1 VAVLGLAPA
10 EDDNGILIYLQELLG
25 VDREVSVAAGLI
37 RFRNAQVVDY
47 LGRDAGDSLQP
58 TGGRVMVPVRGRG
71 VVALRLSGVELNAH

>member
-1 VAVLGLAPA
+1 V

-37 RFRNAQVVDY
+37 QFRNAQVVDY

-58 TGGRVMVPVRGRG
+58 TDGKVMVPVRGHG
-71 VVALRLSGVELNAH
+71 VIALRLSGVELNAH